1 MRKLVSVR
9 VVDSL
14 SPIEGA
20 DFIELAHIDGWQ
32 CVVRKGEF
40 SEGDLCAYFEI
51 DSFIPK
57 KLPFMEKFTKNITT
71 FNGVDGMR
79 VKTVKLRGQISQG
92 VAIPL
97 GLIFDDLSVLT
108 AGQDITEELG
118 VIKWERKEY
127 SGLKSGNMAGSFPSY
142 IKKTDQER
150 IQNCK
155 WVLNSDEC
163 FEVTYKLDGS
173 SITIYKLSKDSIY
186 SEGVED
192 KIGVCSRNIELKE
205 GEGLFWEAA
214 VSNGIISALDKL
226 EGSFAIQGELLHPT
240 IQGNFEGVADSEIHI
255 YSVFDI
261 DNQEYL
267 VPTDRLTLLESIG
280 LINKHIKVI
289 ALVEMDTLFC
299 GDLNKAISYADGD
312 GLYKGYREGV
322 VFKSLTNPNLSF
334 KIISNKYLLKEK

>member
-9 VVDSL
+9 VIDNL
-14 SPIEGA
+14 SPIDGA

-32 CVVRKGEF
+32 CVVGKGEF
-40 SEGDLCAYFEI
+40 SVGDLCAYFEI

-57 KLPFMEKFTKNITT
+57 TLPFMEKFTKNITT
-71 FNGVDGMR
+71 FNSIEGMR

-92 VAIPL
+92 LAIPL
-97 GLIFDDLSVLT
+97 KSLFDKSPELLVGKDITDDL
-108 AGQDITEELG
+108 G
-118 VIKWERKEY
+118 VVKWERKEF
-127 SGLKSGNMAGSFPSY
+127 SGVRTGNMAANFPSF

-173 SITIYKLSKDSIY
+173 SITIYKLSKDSVY
-186 SEGVED
+186 SDGVED

-205 GEGLFWEAA
+205 GGGLFWDAA
-214 VSNGIISALDKL
+214 IDNGIISAMEKLD
-226 EGSFAIQGELLHPT
+226 GSFAIQGELLHPT

-261 DNQEYL
+261 DKQEYL
-267 VPTDRLTLLESIG
+267 VPTERLSLLDSIG
-280 LINKHIKVI
+280 LISKHIKVI
-289 ALVEMDTLFC
+289 DLVEIGNLF
-299 GDLNKAISYADGD
+299 GRDLDKAIEYADGD

-322 VFKSLTNPNLSF
+322 VFKSLTIPNLSF